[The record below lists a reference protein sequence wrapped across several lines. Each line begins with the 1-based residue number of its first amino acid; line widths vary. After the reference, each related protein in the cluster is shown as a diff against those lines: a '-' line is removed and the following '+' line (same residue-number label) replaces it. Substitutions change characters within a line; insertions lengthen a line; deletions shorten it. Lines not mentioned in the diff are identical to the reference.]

1 MKQILLLLSLLPW
14 ITFAQS
20 RLPSFPTYSLTS
32 FPEQNLTSPKVQ
44 KISYLET
51 DFDEEGYVL
60 KLKYDLYYMNNILK
74 SVNFIN
80 ASDDSVFMSHF
91 FDKYSRIIKKE
102 RFTKRA
108 VIKTTYTYDEKNLKS
123 LESQYDEFLSLVKKT
138 EIEYNKEYLPFRK
151 TEFSNDSK
159 PICFWTYKYN
169 INGDLIEEVF
179 KNVPNEYIDNL
190 NFDRKPDPYGLSRK
204 RDYTTRISILYDSLN
219 RPIAKTEYLN
229 SKIRIRNEYT
239 YSKDSTSSKTVY
251 YNNYSVG
258 IRPRHIETLITHDST
273 TIFIFQALNIP
284 DSTSFQAENT
294 TISVN
299 KIIKTFAQ
307 RSPNYNKA
315 AVYKTDI
322 EYDTHNNW
330 IKKTTFIDGR
340 KAIILERVIIY

>member
-1 MKQILLLLSLLPW
+1 MKQILLLLTLLPW
-14 ITFAQS
+14 IAFAQS
-20 RLPSFPTYSLTS
+20 RLPNFPTYSLSS
-32 FPEQNLTSPKVQ
+32 FPEQNLSFPKVQ
-44 KISYLET
+44 KISYIET

-60 KLKYDLYYMNNILK
+60 KLKYDLYYHKNILK
-74 SVNFIN
+74 SVNFLN
-80 ASDDSVFMSHF
+80 ASDDSISMSHF
-91 FDKYSRIIKKE
+91 FDKYSRIKKKE
-102 RFTKRA
+102 RFTNGA

-123 LESQYDEFLSLVKKT
+123 LESQFDESISLVKKT
-138 EIEYNKEYLPFRK
+138 EIEYNKLYLPLRK
-151 TEFSNDSK
+151 TEFTNDSK
-159 PICFWTYKYN
+159 PICVWTYKYN
-169 INGDLIEEVF
+169 SNGDLIEEVF

-204 RDYTTRISILYDSLN
+204 RDYTTRFSISYDSLK

-273 TIFIFQALNIP
+273 TIFKFQALNIP

-299 KIIKTFAQ
+299 KIIKTFSQ
-307 RSPNYNKA
+307 RSPNYNKT

-322 EYDTHNNW
+322 QYDTHKNW

-340 KAIILERVIIY
+340 KAKILERVIIY